1 MKRVTTDTTSGNP
14 RHAITRLVRDWAGF
28 SLLEVIVATAVSSV
42 ILLMVYSAH
51 RSIMTSVFDLTGVAE
66 FHENVSLAVQRIDR
80 DLSYA
85 YAQKFGE
92 HVNFIGQNRSGQ
104 ISDGRVDF
112 VTTDFQNESISLAP
126 KKQNPSSDIYEV
138 GYRLR
143 PDRDVPGLYQLMRR
157 ADLHYDDN
165 PLEGGD
171 EDVLLENVVDL
182 KFEFWLRND
191 WTDKWDSREAKK
203 HPQAVRTSLRVKNYR
218 GVAEDFVF
226 ISYVN
231 PVNE

>member
-1 MKRVTTDTTSGNP
+1 MP
-14 RHAITRLVRDWAGF
+14 R
-28 SLLEVIVATAVSSV
+28 
-42 ILLMVYSAH
+42 
-51 RSIMTSVFDLTGVAE
+51 
-66 FHENVSLAVQRIDR
+66 
-80 DLSYA
+80 
-85 YAQKFGE
+85 
-92 HVNFIGQNRSGQ
+92 
-104 ISDGRVDF
+104 
-112 VTTDFQNESISLAP
+112 
-126 KKQNPSSDIYEV
+126 KQNPSSDIYEV

-226 ISYVN
+226 ISYIN